1 MRTDYQKLQRSLS
14 KVVFGYVFLYINI
27 NIGQVNL
34 LPVFV
39 GYLLFLSAIEGLK
52 EEGTGAVSAEDARR
66 DRWPCGMPWFGQ

>member
-14 KVVFGYVFLYINI
+14 KVILGYVFLYINI

-52 EEGTGAVSAEDARR
+52 
-66 DRWPCGMPWFGQ
+66 